1 MDLKNSKKMSKVT
14 APYNFVP
21 LNEKVF
27 FLPWAE
33 YVSHDVP
40 FKNGLSG
47 SIDIEITA
55 ESPIFI
61 RGSEKRKGRDT
72 IHYFHKKGNRY
83 FIPGSSIRN
92 MLRSVF
98 EILSFSKMSTDSFRD
113 KKNKNTKHHISE
125 GVKNIQKNYNNEKL
139 DLTQI
144 VFGTIDNKAIKS
156 RISVAHAFSQNATEL
171 SKVIKVL
178 GTPKASYYP
187 FYIEQEGGKKV
198 NISSYHTYNDK
209 DFKIHGRK
217 RYPLHKLDDKS
228 LPRPNNVSTT
238 FKPLKEGATF
248 NTSIKFHNLLP
259 EELGALLSTI
269 TFHNHSVCRHNIG
282 LAKPFGYGQ
291 IKIDILNLNINSEDK
306 KESLENYMFTFQEL
320 MQNWDKNWI
329 SSPQLLELIT
339 MSSINAKE
347 MFNQYDYMPIKN
359 FSKIKSE
366 KKALPYYSNFINY
379 KETIKEVK
387 EKSINSS
394 IIVGFKFKAIE
405 KINQITQK
413 IELLKKQAEIESLS
427 YREISLNDEIEVIYS
442 ENKKATLNID
452 NEIISVQFIIP
463 KGTLFKAKRGD
474 VLKVTVQ
481 QKAKPPKKTLQV
493 KLKQ

>member
-1 MDLKNSKKMSKVT
+1 MPRVT

-27 FLPWAE
+27 FPPWAE

-125 GVKNIQKNYNNEKL
+125 GVKNIQKNYNDEKL
-139 DLTQI
+139 DLPQI
-144 VFGTIDNKAIKS
+144 VFGTTDDKTIKS
-156 RISVAHAFSQNATEL
+156 RISVAHAFSENATEL
-171 SKVIKVL
+171 SKIIKVL

-187 FYIEQEGGKKV
+187 FYIEQEEGEKV
-198 NISSYHTYNDK
+198 NISSYKTYNDVG
-209 DFKIHGRK
+209 FKIHGRK

-228 LPRPNNVSTT
+228 LPHPNNVSTT

-291 IKIDILNLNINSEDK
+291 VKIDILNLNINGEEK
-306 KESLENYMFTFQEL
+306 KESSENYMFTFQEL
-320 MQNWDKNWI
+320 MQNQTNNNWI
-329 SSPQLLELIT
+329 NSSQLLELIT
-339 MSSINAKE
+339 MASVNAKQKFKDYRYMRVEDFSSIKTTR
-347 MFNQYDYMPIKN
+347 
-359 FSKIKSE
+359 
-366 KKALPYYSNFINY
+366 KALPYYSRFINF
-379 KETIKEVK
+379 KETVNKIEG
-387 EKSINSS
+387 KSMNSN
-394 IIVGFKFKAIE
+394 IIVNLKFVIEE

-427 YREISLNDEIEVIYS
+427 YSEISLNDEIEVIYS

-452 NEIISVQFIIP
+452 NEIISVQLIIP